1 MLLLL
6 LLLLHTGRGQD
17 AIPREYVNRSSGA
30 EQVEYN
36 FACLSH
42 VPQRRYRGGQASAGA
57 LCAEL
62 YGLAQLDGAL
72 VERAGAFQQAQ
83 LHAAVAAHSSTPTLR
98 QPAAPAV
105 ATQLHAVSTLSSQLR
120 AAVVARV
127 AGSFIGTTHPASASG
142 NCLRGAD
149 SLAGRAFPVLGKLAS
164 FFCCRSVELIPALTG
179 RPRRG
184 AATRWAARSAR

>member
-1 MLLLL
+1 MEASKEKRRMIAAELK
-6 LLLLHTGRGQD
+6 
-17 AIPREYVNRSSGA
+17 AAFGA
-30 EQVEYN
+30 PA
-36 FACLSH
+36 FAKLRAASTA
-42 VPQRRYRGGQASAGA
+42 YRGGQTSAGA

-120 AAVVARV
+120 AAVVARC
-127 AGSFIGTTHPASASG
+127 ARRAAHHLAP
-142 NCLRGAD
+142 RG
-149 SLAGRAFPVLGKLAS
+149 V
-164 FFCCRSVELIPALTG
+164 
-179 RPRRG
+179 
-184 AATRWAARSAR
+184 